1 MHAIGTAASDMPW
14 SLGAARS
21 ADATAATKNL
31 WPLLKVR
38 IVHATFVGLLVVLQ
52 YTLQLAASLS
62 YSLHPLVEIFAGM
75 IVHNLP
81 IYIVGFSIIA
91 IFQVQF
97 APGRRRTILL
107 IAALL
112 VWIGCWCAASAQ
124 NSQFIIVRLGLV
136 SPANVALSGLWTG
149 TTYLMLAVWYYE
161 SADRARR
168 STAVLRASE
177 LARQGAERWLL
188 ELRLTSLQ
196 ARLDP
201 RVLFDT
207 LDEVSRVYRSH
218 PATAGK
224 LLDALIDYLRCALP
238 RLRQTES
245 TLRREVLLA
254 LAYVRML
261 RSPAGSPLELEASVE
276 ASAGDAR
283 FPPMVVQPICDV
295 LARAA
300 LVGDAPARLRISA
313 VRERNTARLSVTAES
328 VHAAPA
334 GERMAE
340 VRRTLRTMFDSVGR
354 METTCHTPGVA
365 TVLVEVPYVQTARAD
380 R

>member
-1 MHAIGTAASDMPW
+1 M
-14 SLGAARS
+14 
-21 ADATAATKNL
+21 
-31 WPLLKVR
+31 
-38 IVHATFVGLLVVLQ
+38 
-52 YTLQLAASLS
+52 
-62 YSLHPLVEIFAGM
+62 
-75 IVHNLP
+75 
-81 IYIVGFSIIA
+81 
-91 IFQVQF
+91 
-97 APGRRRTILL
+97 
-107 IAALL
+107 
-112 VWIGCWCAASAQ
+112 
-124 NSQFIIVRLGLV
+124 
-136 SPANVALSGLWTG
+136 
-149 TTYLMLAVWYYE
+149 
-161 SADRARR
+161 
-168 STAVLRASE
+168 
-177 LARQGAERWLL
+177 
-188 ELRLTSLQ
+188 
-196 ARLDP
+196 
-201 RVLFDT
+201 
-207 LDEVSRVYRSH
+207 
-218 PATAGK
+218 
-224 LLDALIDYLRCALP
+224 
-238 RLRQTES
+238 
-245 TLRREVLLA
+245 EVLLA